1 MTEAR
6 ESGATFVLGR
16 DVGSVGRWLRL
27 IVGVCLLGSILWD
40 VIADAPPLGFYGA
53 TAMYFVVVTGVYFV
67 AYYLL
72 GEGFF
77 ARANAWINT
86 LILVGPPVV
95 VFVLDLG
102 PDAFQVG
109 LWFYVAVSLLV
120 TFVMSYGGC
129 EVVGIPSLILGRKYP
144 VYCPLN
150 AVDAVEKAVAE
161 RKARTERKETG

>member
-1 MTEAR
+1 MTEADKW
-6 ESGATFVLGR
+6 SATSVLGR
-16 DVGSVGRWLRL
+16 DAGLFGRWLRL
-27 IVGVCLLGSILWD
+27 IGGVLLLGGILWD
-40 VIADAPPLGFYGA
+40 VMADAPPLGFYGA
-53 TAMYFVVVTGVYFV
+53 TAMYFVVVAGVYLA

-72 GEGFF
+72 GERFF

-109 LWFYVAVSLLV
+109 LWLYVAVSLIAN
-120 TFVMSYGGC
+120 FVMSYGGC
-129 EVVGIPSLILGRKYP
+129 EVVAIPSLILKRKYT

-150 AVDAVEKAVAE
+150 VVDVVEKAVAE
-161 RKARTERKETG
+161 RKARTKRKQTG